1 MSFNGL
7 EGCRDEPCPCRLP
20 SQSRPSPPSLLA
32 PRGREAGVGE
42 RVASPVQFNPV
53 PSAVPFNESVRTGTL
68 VRRKSLPG
76 IDYGRTTSIGP
87 EETGP
92 GTEGGSRLCRPF
104 GIRVPSHP
112 LVDPTLDFGVGTLD
126 SPAPCRRVSRPSPD
140 KTRIPSLVP
149 SRRVAAKVSQTDSRS
164 VSAERRGIGA
174 PAFVPF
180 GRAHS
185 YCPRVRIW
193 N

>member
-7 EGCRDEPCPCRLP
+7 EGCRDEPCPRRLP

-53 PSAVPFNESVRTGTL
+53 PSTVPFNESVRTGTF

-92 GTEGGSRLCRPF
+92 GTESDSRLCVPT
-104 GIRVPSHP
+104 IRVPSRSGCCTRPWTHLTSVP
-112 LVDPTLDFGVGTLD
+112 INPVPRSESRPTCGPFPPKVSGPVSPCPVPIRWWIRPWTLDPGRWTRRPHAGA
-126 SPAPCRRVSRPSPD
+126 SP
-140 KTRIPSLVP
+140 VP
-149 SRRVAAKVSQTDSRS
+149 SSS
-164 VSAERRGIGA
+164 VQRES
-174 PAFVPF
+174 
-180 GRAHS
+180 
-185 YCPRVRIW
+185 